1 MGVVGEERPRSEEP
15 QSDGARGDGPRGD
28 GPLVITAFNQKGGIG
43 KTTTSVNLAVC
54 LAAFGKRV
62 VLVDLDSQG
71 NATSSVGVTST
82 TRKGAYELITGE
94 ASLTEA
100 SLPTRFGSL
109 SLCGSSDELAGVDVE
124 LAHRHE
130 SKFLLRKAVHA
141 EQDQFDFIVIDCPP
155 ALGMLPVNALV
166 ASDVA
171 LMPVVPQPLAHDG
184 LHKAWRHIHRIRENL
199 NRDLLI
205 DGILITFANDDALAL
220 DEAAAIRREFGRH
233 VLPMQ
238 VPFDAGV
245 VTASKHDVP
254 VVIYAPDSPAAQ
266 AYLQLTQ
273 HFLAVTESRR
283 RRVPIIARSPDA
295 GAPVPRVAVIPPD
308 LAVAM
313 SVLRT
318 WREGQKVAPASPAA
332 RAPDAAALDEADTLG
347 WVAAR
352 AEVPL
357 EIDWFRVWLAG
368 GGLVA
373 SMVGLAWGLGV
384 FG

>member
-1 MGVVGEERPRSEEP
+1 MGVVGEERPK
-15 QSDGARGDGPRGD
+15 GD

-43 KTTTSVNLAVC
+43 KTTTSVNLAMC

-82 TRKGAYELITGE
+82 ARKGAYELITGT

-100 SLPTRFGSL
+100 SRPTRFQGL
-109 SLCGSSDELAGVDVE
+109 ALCGSSDELAGVDVE
-124 LAHRHE
+124 LAHRPD
-130 SKFLLRKAVHA
+130 SQYQLRKAVHA
-141 EQDQFDFIVIDCPP
+141 EQDEFDFIVIDCPP

-205 DGILITFANDDALAL
+205 DGILITFASNDTLAL

-238 VPFDAGV
+238 VPFDTEV

-254 VVIYAPDSPAAQ
+254 VVIYAPECAAAQ

-283 RRVPIIARSPDA
+283 RRVPIIARSPGD
-295 GAPVPRVAVIPPD
+295 GRTPIPRVAVVRPD
-308 LAVAM
+308 LTEAM
-313 SVLRT
+313 TTLRT
-318 WREGQKVAPASPAA
+318 WREGQKIPQAGTASPPLPQPPDTAF
-332 RAPDAAALDEADTLG
+332 PDAADAIG

-352 AEVPL
+352 AETPR
-357 EIDWFRVWLAG
+357 EIHWTRVWLAG
-368 GGLVA
+368 GGLLA
-373 SMVGLAWGLGV
+373 SLLAAAWGLGA

>member
-1 MGVVGEERPRSEEP
+1 MGVVGEERPK
-15 QSDGARGDGPRGD
+15 GD

-82 TRKGAYELITGE
+82 ARKGANELITGT

-100 SLPTRFGSL
+100 SRPTRFQGL
-109 SLCGSSDELAGVDVE
+109 ALCGSSDELAGVDVE
-124 LAHRHE
+124 LAHRPE
-130 SKFLLRKAVHA
+130 SQYQLRKAVRA
-141 EQDQFDFIVIDCPP
+141 EQDEFDFIVIDCPP

-205 DGILITFANDDALAL
+205 DGILIPFASNDALAL
-220 DEAAAIRREFGRH
+220 DT
-233 VLPMQ
+233 
-238 VPFDAGV
+238 DV

-254 VVIYAPDSPAAQ
+254 VVIYAPECASAQ

-283 RRVPIIARSPDA
+283 RRVPIIARNA
-295 GAPVPRVAVIPPD
+295 GDGRMPAPRVAVVPPD
-308 LAVAM
+308 LAQAM
-313 SVLRT
+313 TTLRS
-318 WREGQKVAPASPAA
+318 WREGLKIPQAGAASAPLPQPPDTAF
-332 RAPDAAALDEADTLG
+332 PDAADAIG

-352 AEVPL
+352 AEIPR
-357 EIDWFRVWLAG
+357 EIHWTRVWLVGG
-368 GGLVA
+368 GGLIVSLLA
-373 SMVGLAWGLGV
+373 AAWGLGV

>member
-1 MGVVGEERPRSEEP
+1 MGIGDEEGRS
-15 QSDGARGDGPRGD
+15 QGNR
-28 GPLVITAFNQKGGIG
+28 PLVITAFNQKGGIG

-62 VLVDLDSQG
+62 VLVDMDSQG

-82 TRKGAYELITGE
+82 SHKGAYELINGT

-100 SLPTRFGSL
+100 SRPTRFDGL
-109 SLCGSSDELAGVDVE
+109 ALCGASDELAGIDME
-124 LAHRHE
+124 LAHRPE
-130 SKFLLRKAVHA
+130 SQSLLRQAVQA

-205 DGILITFANDDALAL
+205 DGILITFASEDALAQE
-220 DEAAAIRREFGRH
+220 EAAAIRREFGRH

-238 VPFDAGV
+238 IPFDAAV
-245 VTASKHDVP
+245 ITATKHDVP
-254 VVIYAPDSPAAQ
+254 AVIHDPESPAAQ

-283 RRVPIIARSPDA
+283 RRVPIIARPPGVGA
-295 GAPVPRVAVIPPD
+295 APVPRAAVVPPD
-308 LAVAM
+308 LATAM
-313 SVLRT
+313 ERLLI
-318 WREGQKVAPASPAA
+318 WRAGQKVPPAVPTPPNPPTASSSWSAPA
-332 RAPDAAALDEADTLG
+332 DEADSIG
-347 WVAAR
+347 WVAAHT
-352 AEVPL
+352 EVPL
-357 EIDWFRVWLAG
+357 EIHWVRVWLAG
-368 GGLVA
+368 GGVVA
-373 SMVGLAWGLGV
+373 CMLALAWTLGLLG
-384 FG
+384 